1 MTLVLLFIFY
11 NFFIL
16 YIEVFLFQTTY
27 DKVQYLCVVPIIYMI
42 INLGLNTMKSLFD
55 NINKLFIIGLAFM
68 VALSL
73 IQIAFKYSNIDSKE
87 YIIMILLICQ
97 MTTFQKILFIQI
109 IIFLLKV
116 FDISSIRLRNQ
127 MNSNSN

>member
-27 DKVQYLCVVPIIYMI
+27 DKVQYLCVVPIIYML